1 MNQLFSLLISFK
13 KIQLQKSFALLVSF
27 SSLSS
32 EVNQQ
37 LVVTNEGR
45 NPCWEADKLNVEYI
59 FVETFDFLLLWEF
72 LSSFLHSIKDRG
84 VQQNS

>member
-1 MNQLFSLLISFK
+1 MVSVQTE

-27 SSLSS
+27 SSLSLV
-32 EVNQQ
+32 VNQQ
-37 LVVTNEGR
+37 LLATNKGR
-45 NPCWEADKLNVEYI
+45 NLYREGDKLNLSDTS

-84 VQQNS
+84 VQNSLAL